1 MKKLYDTTTQQIK
14 DYPRAD
20 DAPVIGLDPRYVVL
34 NVIETPPPEIAANET
49 AVRIADL
56 IDLNAGTLT
65 WAWRIDTLPPAPDY
79 KIWPTIQ
86 QFMEC
91 FTMSEKAALG
101 LSTDPTI
108 AALRIDASTWL
119 TPVHANDSRVV
130 MGLDKMVELGIISAD
145 RKTEIITI

>member
-1 MKKLYDTTTQQIK
+1 MDI
-14 DYPRAD
+14 PRALQHLRPGSQWTLNGD
-20 DAPVIGLDPRYVVL
+20 SYDGLQWFGPGQ
-34 NVIETPPPEIAANET
+34 PPTLAELEQAWAEIQS
-49 AVRIADL
+49 V
-56 IDLNAGTLT
+56 
-65 WAWRIDTLPPAPDY
+65 

-91 FTMSEKAALG
+91 FTMSEKAAIG

-119 TPVHANDSRVV
+119 TPVHSNDSRVV